1 MYINAIQTIFIMKKL
16 KNDIG
21 CYEGRRY
28 KRINIAMLTPLWLSF
43 KYFSHQVT
51 GIKWMLSKE
60 SKGTIVPNGDKE
72 DVTVFGGL
80 QCDDMGL
87 GKTIQICGTM
97 INNPLYAT
105 LILAPLAMVETWT
118 TICDRSGLR
127 VFVMEKGEWV
137 YMNASTAVPEH
148 FSAMCPCVYI
158 TNYEKVLHNFDEC
171 DREWDRIILDEAH
184 KIRNPTGQFA
194 RTIRDLQSPIRW
206 AVTGTPLVNSLQ
218 DIASLLT
225 FIGVPSMPGYM
236 WSGHYMSI
244 LPKLLIHRSMESL
257 RGIVKDLPP
266 VPEIVTEVL
275 PFNTKEEE
283 DFYTGV
289 QCTDEDLS
297 ADFVQDIMNTAESF
311 KLLLRLRQ
319 LSVHPQI
326 YINAKRREDST
337 YERDNWSASTTKFDR
352 IKSIIKEDD
361 KKEVHKYIVFCQ
373 FMEEMHLLQEELSS
387 FVPHVLL
394 YNGSMSQQA
403 RDEVLAFS
411 KSTTNT
417 TVLLLQL
424 QAGGVGL
431 NLQEYDRIIFVSPWW
446 TSALINQAIA
456 RAVRMG
462 QKKIVKVYHLKLAM
476 EVNNEKI
483 INIDEMIQ
491 KKAEEKRE
499 MLERIFTFCA
509 EKKRGIAKLK
519 PITA

>member
-1 MYINAIQTIFIMKKL
+1 M
-16 KNDIG
+16 G
-21 CYEGRRY
+21 CYEGCRD
-28 KRINIAMLTPLWLSF
+28 KRINIAMLTPLWSSF
-43 KYFSHQVT
+43 KYFTHQVT

-97 INNPLYAT
+97 VNNPLYAT

-137 YMNASTAVPEH
+137 YMNASTSVPEH

-194 RTIRDLQSPIRW
+194 RTIRGLQSPIRW

-236 WSGHYMSI
+236 WSGQYMSI

-275 PFNTKEEE
+275 PFNTKQEE

-297 ADFVQDIMNTAESF
+297 ADFAQDIMNTAESF

-394 YNGSMSQQA
+394 YNGSMSQQT

-411 KSTTNT
+411 KNTTKT

-446 TSALINQAIA
+446 TSALMNQAIA

-519 PITA
+519 PIAA

>member
-1 MYINAIQTIFIMKKL
+1 
-16 KNDIG
+16 
-21 CYEGRRY
+21 
-28 KRINIAMLTPLWLSF
+28 MLTPLWLSF
-43 KYFSHQVT
+43 TYFVHQVK

-60 SKGTIVPNGDKE
+60 TKGTVVPNGDKK
-72 DVTVFGGL
+72 DVTVFGGM

-87 GKTIQICGTM
+87 GKTVQICGTM
-97 INNPLYAT
+97 VNNPLYAT

-118 TICDRSGLR
+118 TICDRAGLR
-127 VFVMEKGEWV
+127 VFIMKKGEWE
-137 YMNASTAVPEH
+137 YLNDSTAIPEH
-148 FSAMCPCVYI
+148 FSKMCPNVYI

-194 RTIRDLQSPIRW
+194 RTIRNLQAPIRW

-225 FIGVPSMPGYM
+225 FIGVPSMPGYS
-236 WSGHYMSI
+236 WSGQYMTI

-266 VPEIVTEVL
+266 IPEIVTEVL

-283 DFYTGV
+283 EFYTGV

-297 ADFVQDIMNTAESF
+297 VDFVQDIMNTAESF

-337 YERDNWSASTTKFDR
+337 YERNDWSASTTKFDR
-352 IKSIIKEDD
+352 IKTIIKEDD
-361 KKEVHKYIVFCQ
+361 KKEVHKYIIFCQ
-373 FMEEMHLLQEELSS
+373 FMEEMHLLRDELSS

-394 YNGSMSQQA
+394 YNGSMQQQA

-411 KSTTNT
+411 KTTTET

-446 TSALINQAIA
+446 TSALMDQAIA

-476 EVNNEKI
+476 EASNEKI
-483 INIDEMIQ
+483 INIDEMVQ

-499 MLERIFTFCA
+499 MLKRIFTFCT
-509 EKKRGIAKLK
+509 EKTRGIAKLK
-519 PITA
+519 PIAA